1 MSATHINS
9 RTGDRAGFATV
20 VGGGVLLAAFTI
32 DAATGVFGIG
42 SLSSRSDFFAA
53 YTVLGLGAILLAV
66 GLAGTAVTY
75 RRRFGTVTLAGLVS
89 GATGALVVALGAT
102 LNVTAASPAEATTG
116 GAVVFGGI
124 ALSALAALMTGGA
137 LWRIDVTRPAAGLLV
152 AAFVGFVFA
161 LGVGEAITAV
171 TGFQLAWSVCGIL
184 LGLGWVLFGNYV
196 RARVDAEPTDRLT
209 PVA

>member
-20 VGGGVLLAAFTI
+20 LGGGVLLAAFTV
-32 DAATGVFGIG
+32 DAATGVFGLG

-53 YTVLGLGAILLAV
+53 YTILGLGAVLLAA
-66 GLAGTAVTY
+66 GLTGTAVAY
-75 RRRFGTVTLAGLVS
+75 RRRFGTVPLAGLVS
-89 GATGALVVALGAT
+89 GATGALVVAVGAT
-102 LNVTAASPAEATTG
+102 LNVTAADPAAATTG

-124 ALSALAALMTGGA
+124 ALSALAALMTGSA

-152 AAFVGFVFA
+152 AAFVGFVLA
-161 LGVGEAITAV
+161 LGLGEAITAV
-171 TGFQLAWSVCGIL
+171 AGFQLAWSVCGVL
-184 LGLGWVLFGNYV
+184 LSLGWLLFGNHV
-196 RARVDAEPTDRLT
+196 RSRVDADAAERVA